1 MSNKTPRERLEE
13 SLTSP
18 YDPEEQTWS
27 ALLTAL
33 ANEFDDHEQTLDD
46 VFVEKFIDSA
56 TGEQLNKIASL
67 FEMERRGSETVAAF
81 RARVKTGLRAQL
93 TSATVDE
100 IKEVAAL
107 LLNADTSEI
116 ILEERFTFGAAQ
128 FYLDV
133 GEVISGEDISEAEF
147 INTIS
152 SVVAA
157 GVGVGIL
164 AKRPE
169 SDTLVLDDTQVVG
182 DRVEETEA
190 VKLVATS
197 VVDDDVTETESFGFA
212 DTGTVS
218 DVDPPTQA
226 FWNDSAHNF
235 DFYDTALASFL
246 VEAFETVGLVDSAGF
261 PEVLET
267 EAVELTDT
275 EITRIETVS
284 DSVWNE
290 ARMNID
296 AYVTDR

>member
-107 LLNADTSEI
+107 LLSADTSEI

-147 INTIS
+147 INIIS

-164 AKRPE
+164 VQKSP
-169 SDTLVLDDTQVVG
+169 
-182 DRVEETEA
+182 
-190 VKLVATS
+190 
-197 VVDDDVTETESFGFA
+197 TESFGFA

>member
-107 LLNADTSEI
+107 LLSADTSEI

-147 INTIS
+147 IDIIS

-182 DRVEETEA
+182 DRVE
-190 VKLVATS
+190 
-197 VVDDDVTETESFGFA
+197 ETESFGFA

>member
-67 FEMERRGSETVAAF
+67 FEMKRRGSETVAAF
-81 RARVKTGLRAQL
+81 RARVKTGLRAQF

-107 LLNADTSEI
+107 LLSADTSEI

-164 AKRPE
+164 VQKSV
-169 SDTLVLDDTQVVG
+169 SDTLVLDDTQ
-182 DRVEETEA
+182 
-190 VKLVATS
+190 

-226 FWNDSAHNF
+226 FWNDGVHNF

-275 EITRIETVS
+275 EITRIEAVS
-284 DSVWNE
+284 DSAWNE

>member
-81 RARVKTGLRAQL
+81 RARVKTGLRAQF

-107 LLNADTSEI
+107 LLSADTSEI

-147 INTIS
+147 INIIS

-164 AKRPE
+164 AHGQPE

-182 DRVEETEA
+182 RGVDRVE
-190 VKLVATS
+190 
-197 VVDDDVTETESFGFA
+197 ETESFGFA

-226 FWNDSAHNF
+226 FWNDSVHNF

>member
-107 LLNADTSEI
+107 LLSADTSEI

-147 INTIS
+147 INIIS

-164 AKRPE
+164 SQKPE

-182 DRVEETEA
+182 RGVDRVE
-190 VKLVATS
+190 
-197 VVDDDVTETESFGFA
+197 ETESFGFA

>member
-107 LLNADTSEI
+107 LLSADTSEI

-164 AKRPE
+164 VQKSV

-296 AYVTDR
+296 PYVTDR

>member
-67 FEMERRGSETVAAF
+67 FEMERRASETVAAF

-107 LLNADTSEI
+107 LLSADTSEI

-147 INTIS
+147 INIIS

-164 AKRPE
+164 SQKPE

-235 DFYDTALASFL
+235 DFY
-246 VEAFETVGLVDSAGF
+246 V
-261 PEVLET
+261 
-267 EAVELTDT
+267 TDT
-275 EITRIETVS
+275 
-284 DSVWNE
+284 
-290 ARMNID
+290 
-296 AYVTDR
+296 

>member
-46 VFVEKFIDSA
+46 VFAEKFIDSA

-107 LLNADTSEI
+107 LLSADTSEI

-164 AKRPE
+164 VQKSV

-226 FWNDSAHNF
+226 FWNDGVHNF

-296 AYVTDR
+296 AYVTDT

>member
-107 LLNADTSEI
+107 LLSADTSEI

-147 INTIS
+147 INIIS

-164 AKRPE
+164 AQKPE

-182 DRVEETEA
+182 DRVE
-190 VKLVATS
+190 
-197 VVDDDVTETESFGFA
+197 ETESFGFA

>member
-107 LLNADTSEI
+107 LLSADTSEI

-147 INTIS
+147 INIIS

-164 AKRPE
+164 AHGQPE

-182 DRVEETEA
+182 DRVE
-190 VKLVATS
+190 
-197 VVDDDVTETESFGFA
+197 ETESFGFA

-246 VEAFETVGLVDSAGF
+246 VEAFETV
-261 PEVLET
+261 
-267 EAVELTDT
+267 ELTDT

>member
-107 LLNADTSEI
+107 LLSADTSEI

-147 INTIS
+147 INIIS

-169 SDTLVLDDTQVVG
+169 SDMLVLDDTQ
-182 DRVEETEA
+182 
-190 VKLVATS
+190 

-246 VEAFETVGLVDSAGF
+246 VEAFETV
-261 PEVLET
+261 
-267 EAVELTDT
+267 ELTDT

>member
-107 LLNADTSEI
+107 LLSADTSEI

-164 AKRPE
+164 VQKSV
-169 SDTLVLDDTQVVG
+169 SDTLVLDDTQ
-182 DRVEETEA
+182 
-190 VKLVATS
+190 

-226 FWNDSAHNF
+226 FWNDGVHNF

-275 EITRIETVS
+275 EITRIEAVS
-284 DSVWNE
+284 DSAWNE

>member
-46 VFVEKFIDSA
+46 VFAEKFIDSA

-107 LLNADTSEI
+107 LLSADTSEI

-147 INTIS
+147 INIIS

-164 AKRPE
+164 AENPLI
-169 SDTLVLDDTQVVG
+169 DTLVLDDTQVVG
-182 DRVEETEA
+182 DRVE
-190 VKLVATS
+190 
-197 VVDDDVTETESFGFA
+197 ETESFGFA

-296 AYVTDR
+296 AYVTDT

>member
-107 LLNADTSEI
+107 LLSADTSEI

-164 AKRPE
+164 VQKSV

-182 DRVEETEA
+182 DRVE
-190 VKLVATS
+190 
-197 VVDDDVTETESFGFA
+197 ETESFGFA

-296 AYVTDR
+296 AYVTDT

>member
-81 RARVKTGLRAQL
+81 RARVKTGLRAQF

-107 LLNADTSEI
+107 LLSADTSEI

-147 INTIS
+147 INIIS

-157 GVGVGIL
+157 GVGVGIF
-164 AKRPE
+164 AQKSV

-296 AYVTDR
+296 AYVTDT